1 MRITVGRKLIAG
13 FLVVL
18 VLTGVVGW
26 TGLDLASGANED
38 TRSVYEKEVVGLVD
52 LSRAVALANEVRR
65 RGLLH
70 VIAKDPAVM
79 QTLEDEIEGLATE
92 FESAIGGLRRQWMG
106 QQQKV
111 DALDEVD
118 RLWQEYGTARHET
131 LRLSAAGR
139 KQAAEDF
146 TSGPT
151 RIAFGR
157 VGSALDDLTQA
168 NEDHAATT
176 LDDAVASFSRGR
188 SILLGVILLAIV
200 LGLAI
205 AFGLARSIAGN
216 VGRVALAAQQ
226 LTAGDLTQRAD
237 VRARDEIGALG
248 GAFNNM
254 AERLQAMVEEE
265 RQSRAI
271 LQRAVAEFST
281 FAAKVS
287 EGDLTVSASVDGSE
301 DLEVLAANLNGMV
314 EGLRELSVEVTTGSH
329 SIGGAATQILAA
341 VSQHTASATQQ
352 SASINEITATMDEI
366 QSAAEQ
372 VTEKARD
379 MASRA
384 QTSVAASDDAS
395 GSVEAIIDG
404 MTQISERVGSIAQG
418 ILQLSEQSQRIGEIT
433 ATVDDLAD
441 QSNLLALNATIE
453 AAKAGE
459 QGKGFAVVADEVR
472 NLAEQSKQA
481 AAQVRAVLADIRKGT
496 DSVVMS
502 TEQGTKVVEEGMAL
516 AHRAGESI
524 QQFAEVI
531 RDAAQ
536 AAQQITVS
544 AHQQKVGMDQI
555 AQGMTDINQ
564 GTTQFVAGA
573 QQSQSAAE
581 SLTDLAR
588 QLQALTERYRV

>member
-26 TGLDLASGANED
+26 TGLELASGANDD

-79 QTLEDEIEGLATE
+79 QTLEDESDGLATE
-92 FESAIGGLRRQWMG
+92 FESAIDGLRRQWRG

-118 RLWQEYGTARHET
+118 RLWQEYLTARHEA

-151 RIAFGR
+151 SVAFGR
-157 VGSALDDLTQA
+157 VGSALADLTQA

-176 LDDAVASFSRGR
+176 LEDALASFTRGR
-188 SILLGVILLAIV
+188 SILLAVILLAIV

-216 VGRVALAAQQ
+216 VGRVALAAQL
-226 LTAGDLTQRAD
+226 LTEGDLTQRAQ
-237 VRARDEIGALG
+237 VRTRDEIGALG

-271 LQRAVAEFST
+271 LQRAVGEFST

-287 EGDLTVSASVDGSE
+287 EGDLTMTVSVDGSE
-301 DLEVLAANLNGMV
+301 DLQVLAANLNGMV
-314 EGLRELSVEVTTGSH
+314 EGLRELSGEVRTGSH

-366 QSAAEQ
+366 QAAAEQ

-544 AHQQKVGMDQI
+544 THQQKVGMDQI